1 MFKYLFIIIIC
12 FIILRELY
20 YCYYSSNKIEE
31 SIKAPV
37 TNAKVDFYDKE
48 STSLTSRAYD
58 VNTLLPQNTKNEIIY
73 DKHDPWSKKV
83 VMNGTEYPFH
93 FYIPVNIPSLNDFL
107 KWKEVVPNLDFNSRT
122 GELIIPSKD
131 EGSALAL
138 ANLIIENLKDQI
150 SLDDIINKQLIQIS
164 IAKAQDPKTGEFVRN
179 KYRDHILDNLNGGK
193 IVTKSDASYEKDLA
207 KENKTTKNKM
217 EIDLPADIDSYNN
230 KKPVQVKEGEYE
242 AFEGGDSYAYL

>member
-20 YCYYSSNKIEE
+20 NCYSGNSKLEE

-37 TNAKVDFYDKE
+37 NNTKVDFFEKE
-48 STSLTSRAYD
+48 PNQQTSRGYD
-58 VNTLLPQNTKNEIIY
+58 VNTLLPQNSKKEIVF
-73 DKHDPWSKKV
+73 DKQNPWSKV
-83 VMNGTEYPFH
+83 IVMNGTEYPFNY
-93 FYIPVNIPSLNDFL
+93 YIPVNIPSLNDFQN
-107 KWKEVVPNLDFNSRT
+107 WKEIVPNLDFDPRS

-138 ANLIIENLKDQI
+138 ANLIIANLHEQI

-164 IAKAQDPKTGEFVRN
+164 IAKAQAHELVRN
-179 KYRDHILDNLNGGK
+179 KLREQILDNLHGDK
-193 IVTKSDASYEKDLA
+193 IVSKPDTNYEKDLA
-207 KENKTTKNKM
+207 KETKNNKM

-230 KKPVQVKEGEYE
+230 KKPVQVKEGEFE
-242 AFEGGDSYAYL
+242 AFEGGDGYSYL